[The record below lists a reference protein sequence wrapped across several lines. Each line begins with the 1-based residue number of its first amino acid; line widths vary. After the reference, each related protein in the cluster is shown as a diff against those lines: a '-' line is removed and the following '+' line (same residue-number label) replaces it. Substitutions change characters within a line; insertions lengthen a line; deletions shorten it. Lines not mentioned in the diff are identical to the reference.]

1 MVSKERIYQ
10 DLKNTNK
17 IEDYKSIIK
26 RVEIFDNLYDASK
39 NSDCITI
46 LTEWDEF
53 KNIDWNKI
61 KKLIK
66 GPLILADGRNIIDH
80 VNIKNL
86 KRYISV
92 GNTKI

>member
-1 MVSKERIYQ
+1 MNY
-10 DLKNTNK
+10 
-17 IEDYKSIIK
+17 IEEPFLNISECNIIA
-26 RVEIFDNLYDASK
+26 IM
-39 NSDCITI
+39 
-46 LTEWDEF
+46 TEWDEF